1 MEGIFFE
8 TLTIEFGVAFTG
20 TLLLIAVVA
29 GAFLAGMAEEERAG
43 TRLLWAEW
51 PLVETVEPAPPKVER
66 VRLAA

>member
-8 TLTIEFGVAFTG
+8 TLTIEFGVAFIG
-20 TLLLIAVVA
+20 TLLLIAIVA
-29 GAFLAGMAEEERAG
+29 GAVLAGMAEEERAG

-51 PLVETVEPAPPKVER
+51 PLPGTVELAPPKVER